1 MTALDLFTRL
11 CALLSQLGIPYE
23 AFEDLSI
30 RLLAPAPLWIHW
42 LIRYLSTING

>member
-11 CALLSQLGIPYE
+11 CAILSQLGIPYQ

-30 RLLAPAPLWIHW
+30 RLLGPAPLSLH
-42 LIRYLSTING
+42 LLVRYLSTING